1 MQKDKSKRPHLAVR
15 AIIVDDNG
23 KVLILRR
30 ADTTLGGGKWC
41 LPGGNIEY
49 GQTVG
54 EAVALEVHEETSFTA
69 KDVQFLFYLEN
80 LPSLES
86 ELHYINI
93 VFKCRAE
100 GNIYLNRESSEYAW
114 IDHSDMHNYEFAFKN
129 DLALGQYW
137 HLST

>member
-1 MQKDKSKRPHLAVR
+1 MTSDKNKRPYMAVR
-15 AIIVDDNG
+15 AIIVNDNG
-23 KVLILRR
+23 KVLILKR
-30 ADTTLGGGKWC
+30 ADDTLGGGKWC

-49 GQTVG
+49 DQTVA

-86 ELHYINI
+86 ELHYINL

-100 GNIYLNRESSEYAW
+100 GNIHLNRESSEYAW
-114 IDHSDMHNYEFAFKN
+114 IDHGDMHNYEFAFKN
-129 DLALGQYW
+129 DLVLEQHW